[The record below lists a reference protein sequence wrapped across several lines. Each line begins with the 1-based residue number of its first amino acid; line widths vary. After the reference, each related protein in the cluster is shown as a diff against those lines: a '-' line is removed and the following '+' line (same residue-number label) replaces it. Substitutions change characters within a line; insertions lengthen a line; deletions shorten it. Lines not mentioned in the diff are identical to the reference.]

1 MSPVTQG
8 GPTFRLVRG
17 ETRAVDA
24 PDLDDDQQRVV
35 AHRGGPL
42 LVLAGPGTGKTT
54 TLVEAVVDRVERD
67 GVDPEHILVLTFSR
81 RAAGELRDRVAAR
94 LARTTRE
101 PLARTFHSY
110 AYGLLRRE
118 AMLLQEPE
126 PRLLSGPEQDL
137 LIRELLAG
145 DVEEFGARA
154 WPAKLRPALLTS
166 GFASELRD
174 LMLRAVERGV
184 GPEELALLGRRE
196 RRPDWVAAAR
206 FLRQYADV
214 TSLRQPPAY
223 DPAELIRAAVA
234 HLHDDPQLLADERA
248 ARQAVFVDEYQDSD
262 PAQVELLQLIA
273 GGGRDLVVVGDPD
286 QSIYAFRGADVAG
299 IREFPEQFRT
309 ARGEPAPTVALR
321 VARRFGDEL
330 LAASRRVA
338 RRLGG
343 PPAHRDLRTTV
354 VDPGKVE
361 VHLLGSASQEA
372 TYIAQ
377 RLREAHLTEGV
388 PWSSMAVLVRSAA
401 PLPVLRRA
409 LQAAGVPVAVRLE
422 ELAVVE
428 QPAVWPLLRLLAL
441 ATGRATLDET
451 LATELVTGPFG
462 GADPLALRRLRQ
474 ELRRHELAT
483 GGGRAS
489 VGLLVAA
496 IDDLGGLAALDQAS
510 VRPAARVARLLAAA
524 RAAVATPG
532 ATAEDVLWA
541 LWQGSVLA
549 DRWSRTAVEGGSAG
563 AAADRDL
570 DAVLA
575 LFDAAGR
582 FVDRLPNA
590 GPGVFLDHLLG
601 QQIPADTLAA
611 RAPEGDSVTLLTA
624 HAAKGLE
631 WDVVAVAG
639 VQEGVWPDLR
649 LRGSLLASERLVDIV
664 AGREH
669 GPAQRVSAALA
680 EERRLLYVAV
690 TRARRRL
697 LVTAVRGED
706 SHPSRFLDE
715 LVPWAGDEEER
726 PVTRVP
732 RGLDLRSLVAE
743 LRAVVCAVPEAIDPL
758 TGAPYTDEVRTQSA
772 RHLAALAAEGVRGA
786 DPSEWYGLL
795 DLSDVSPVRA
805 DDDDVRVS
813 PSKVEALARCGLKW
827 LLEASGG
834 TKGDSSSQ
842 GIGSLVHELAA
853 EAATRGLDAADLLAL
868 FEERWRTVDVP
879 VGWWGDKQRARAREM
894 VRRLAAYL
902 AARQGRFVAAEQ
914 EFEVRLGRAVLTG
927 RVDRLEVDEGGRP
940 LVVDFKTG
948 TRKPPEGE
956 LARHPQL
963 GAYQAAVEAGA
974 FDDLVDG
981 MRSSGGAALH
991 QLGNGANASTQ
1002 WQAPLSAD
1010 DDPDWAR
1017 RLVVETADGMSAAT
1031 FRAIDNS
1038 YCGFCP
1044 VRSSCPVHPE
1054 GRQVSQ

>member
-1 MSPVTQG
+1 M
-8 GPTFRLVRG
+8 VRG
-17 ETRAVDA
+17 ETRTTEA
-24 PDLDDDQQRVV
+24 PDLDESQRRVV

-67 GVDPEHILVLTFSR
+67 GLDPEQVLVLTFSR
-81 RAAGELRDRVAAR
+81 RAAAELRDRIAAR
-94 LARTTRE
+94 LGRTTRQ

-118 AMLLQEPE
+118 AVLAQEPE

-137 LIRELLAG
+137 LIRDLLAG

-154 WPAKLRPALLTS
+154 WPPELRPALLTA
-166 GFASELRD
+166 GFAAELRD
-174 LMLRAVERGV
+174 LLLRAVERGL
-184 GPEELALLGRRE
+184 GPEELAILGRRE
-196 RRPDWVAAAR
+196 GRADWMAAAR

-214 TSLRQPPAY
+214 TSLRQPPAH

-234 HLHDDPQLLADERA
+234 HLLEDPPLLADERA
-248 ARQAVFVDEYQDSD
+248 ARQVVFVDEYQDTD

-286 QSIYAFRGADVAG
+286 QSIYAFRGAEVAG
-299 IREFPEQFRT
+299 IREFPEQFRD
-309 ARGEPAPTVALR
+309 ARGEPAPTLALH
-321 VARRFGDEL
+321 VARRFGSDV

-338 RRLGG
+338 MRLGG
-343 PPAHRDLRTTV
+343 PRAHRDLSAAV
-354 VDPGKVE
+354 SDPGEIE
-361 VHLLGSASQEA
+361 VHLLRSASQEA
-372 TYIAQ
+372 SYIAQ
-377 RLREAHLTEGV
+377 RLREAHLADGV
-388 PWSSMAVLVRSAA
+388 PWSRMAVLVRSAG

-409 LQAAGVPVAVRLE
+409 LQATGVPVAVRLE
-422 ELAVVE
+422 EVALVE

-441 ATGRATLDET
+441 ATGRATLDEA

-474 ELRRHELAT
+474 ELRRHELAS
-483 GGGRAS
+483 GGGRVS
-489 VGLLVAA
+489 SRLLVAA
-496 IDDLGGLAALDQAS
+496 LDDPAELAALDPAS
-510 VRPAARVARLLAAA
+510 VRPAVRVARLLAAA
-524 RAAVATPG
+524 RAVAATPG
-532 ATAEDVLWA
+532 ATAEDVIWA
-541 LWQGSVLA
+541 VWQGSGLS
-549 DRWSRTAVEGGSAG
+549 DRWSRAAVERGTAG

-582 FVDRLPNA
+582 FVDRLPHA

-611 RAPEGDSVTLLTA
+611 RAPEGDTVTLLTA

-680 EERRLLYVAV
+680 EERRLFYVAV

-706 SHPSRFLDE
+706 AHASRFLDE
-715 LVPWAGDEEER
+715 LLPWAGADDER

-732 RGLDLRSLVAE
+732 RGLDLRSVVAE
-743 LRAVVCAVPEAIDPL
+743 LRSVVCAAPDAVDLL
-758 TGAPYTDEVRTQSA
+758 TGEGYGDEDRA
-772 RHLAALAAEGVRGA
+772 AAAAHLASLAAAGVRGA
-786 DPSEWYGLL
+786 DPAEWYGLA
-795 DLSDVSPVRA
+795 DPSDVSPVR
-805 DDDDVRVS
+805 DTDDDVRVS
-813 PSKVEALARCGLKW
+813 PSKVEAFARCGLKW

-834 TKGDSSSQ
+834 TKGDNSSQ

-853 EAATRGLDAADLLAL
+853 EAATHGLDAEQLLAL
-868 FEERWRTVDVP
+868 FEERWHTVDVP
-879 VGWWGDKQRARAREM
+879 DGWWSDKQRAKAREM
-894 VRRLAAYL
+894 VRRLAGYL
-902 AARQGRFVAAEQ
+902 AARHGRFAAAEQ
-914 EFEVRLGRAVLTG
+914 DFEVRLGRAVLTG
-927 RVDRLEVDEGGRP
+927 RVDRLEVDDEGRP

-948 TRKPPEGE
+948 TRKPPADE

-974 FDDLVDG
+974 FRDLVD
-981 MRSSGGAALH
+981 STTSGGAALH
-991 QLGNGANASTQ
+991 QLGTGANATTQ

-1010 DDPDWAR
+1010 DDPEWAR
-1017 RLVVETADGMSAAT
+1017 RLVTDTAEGMADAQ
-1031 FRAIDNS
+1031 FNAVDNS

-1054 GRQVSQ
+1054 GRQVAQ